1 MTAGQLSYTTKK
13 RAVVI
18 SPSGKTNALG
28 RAMCVADLA
37 SEVFDSVRLYA
48 PEDGP
53 LWPGAKRVTQQ
64 VRRFGSPAGLVAEL
78 SREDRGL
85 AGLERRAQLECDGG
99 SLFVWAIKPLSSSW
113 GAAQA
118 IGRALPMSLTVLDI
132 DDADEA
138 LSSQFRT
145 ASLANRLRLH
155 PWSPLN
161 PRRIRSTLAS
171 ALSQV
176 DALTYASEAL
186 RSMLGIAFDGPTLR
200 VPHPRRRV
208 PSIASRSQTPR
219 SQVSRLQASHVRR
232 SHTTSKLIHL
242 GFLGTVRRHKGLG
255 DIEALLVEDS
265 RYVLHVF
272 RGALPSP
279 AKERL
284 SGCVVEHEVDTPME
298 DLYGEIDVVVLPQ
311 DRSPG
316 AQAQLPAKLLDAM
329 RFGKPIVASPTA
341 AIVEAAADTV
351 LYVGDW
357 GSLDEVRFK
366 VLQAHADGSTLGQAA
381 LRRFDQQLAC
391 EVQVEGLREFVRT
404 IASSRGSQQMA
415 SGSQQ
420 MASESQHAQVSPA

>member
-1 MTAGQLSYTTKK
+1 MTSDQPLQVIEAS
-13 RAVVI
+13 AVVI

-53 LWPGAKRVTQQ
+53 LWPGAKRGTQQ

-78 SREDRGL
+78 SGEDRGRL
-85 AGLERRAQLECDGG
+85 RSEDGAQLECDGG

-118 IGRALPMSLTVLDI
+118 IRRALPMSLTVLDI

-145 ASLANRLRLH
+145 ESLTNRLRLH

-161 PRRIRSTLAS
+161 PRRIRNTLTS
-171 ALSQV
+171 ALSEA

-186 RSMLGIAFDGPTLR
+186 RGALTIDFDGPTLR
-200 VPHPRRRV
+200 VPHPRRQV
-208 PSIASRSQTPR
+208 SSRSP
-219 SQVSRLQASHVRR
+219 SSRVLCEQ
-232 SHTTSKLIHL
+232 IHL

-255 DIEALLVEDS
+255 DIEALILGDS

-272 RGALPSP
+272 RGALPS
-279 AKERL
+279 AARERL
-284 SGCVVEHEVDTPME
+284 SASLVEHDVDAPME
-298 DLYGEIDVVVLPQ
+298 YLYDEVDVVVLPQ
-311 DRSPG
+311 NRSPG

-329 RFGKPIVASPTA
+329 RFGKPVVASPTA

-351 LYVGDW
+351 LYVEDW
-357 GSLDEVRFK
+357 GSLEEVQSK
-366 VLQAHADGSTLGQAA
+366 VLQAHGCGSALGQAA
-381 LRRFDQQLAC
+381 LARFELQLAF
-391 EVQVEGLREFVRT
+391 EAQVGALREFVRT
-404 IASSRGSQQMA
+404 IEAPREVRKM
-415 SGSQQ
+415 
-420 MASESQHAQVSPA
+420 AQVGAA

>member
-1 MTAGQLSYTTKK
+1 MSDQLPQAIEAS
-13 RAVVI
+13 AVVI

-28 RAMCVADLA
+28 RAMCIADLL

-53 LWPGAKRVTQQ
+53 LWPGAKRATQP

-78 SREDRGL
+78 SREGRTQL
-85 AGLERRAQLECDGG
+85 GLERGAELECDGR

-118 IGRALPMSLTVLDI
+118 IGRALPMSLTVLDV

-161 PRRIRSTLAS
+161 PRRIRNTLAS
-171 ALSQV
+171 ALSEV

-186 RSMLGIAFDGPTLR
+186 RSTLGIDFDGPTLR
-200 VPHPRRRV
+200 VPHPRRQV
-208 PSIASRSQTPR
+208 PSHVPGSRAPR
-219 SQVSRLQASHVRR
+219 SHVP
-232 SHTTSKLIHL
+232 SEQIHL

-255 DIEALLVEDS
+255 DIEALVLDDS
-265 RYVLHVF
+265 RHVLHVF
-272 RGALPSP
+272 RGALPNP
-279 AKERL
+279 TRERL
-284 SGCVVEHEVDTPME
+284 KARLVEHEVDAPME
-298 DLYGEIDVVVLPQ
+298 DLYAEIDVVVLPQ

-357 GSLDEVRFK
+357 SSLDEVRSK
-366 VLQAHADGSTLGQAA
+366 VLQAHAGGSTLGQTTQA
-381 LRRFDQQLAC
+381 RFEQQLAF
-391 EVQVEGLREFVRT
+391 EVQVGALREFVRT
-404 IASSRGSQQMA
+404 IAAPREAQQMA
-415 SGSQQ
+415 
-420 MASESQHAQVSPA
+420 QVGPA

>member
-1 MTAGQLSYTTKK
+1 MAPGQSSYATDK

-28 RAMCVADLA
+28 RAMCLADLA
-37 SEVFDSVRLYA
+37 SEVFDSVHLYA
-48 PEDGP
+48 PQDGR
-53 LWPGAKRVTQQ
+53 LWSGAKRATLPVQ
-64 VRRFGSPAGLVAEL
+64 RFGSPAELVAEVK
-78 SREDRGL
+78 REGQVHPGRDG
-85 AGLERRAQLECDGG
+85 GAQLGCDDE
-99 SLFVWAIKPLSSSW
+99 SLLIWAVKPLSSSW

-118 IGRALPMSLTVLDI
+118 IRRALPMSLTVLDL

-138 LSSQFRT
+138 LSSQFRA
-145 ASLANRLRLH
+145 ASPANRLRLH

-161 PRRIRSTLAS
+161 PRRIRNTLAS
-171 ALSQV
+171 ALGEV
-176 DALTYASEAL
+176 DAVTYASEAL
-186 RSMLGIAFDGPTLR
+186 RSALAIDFAGPMLR
-200 VPHPRRRV
+200 VPHPRRQ
-208 PSIASRSQTPR
+208 ATSRSSSPR
-219 SQVSRLQASHVRR
+219 RPSEQ
-232 SHTTSKLIHL
+232 IHL

-255 DIEALLVEDS
+255 DIEALVLEDS

-279 AKERL
+279 TRERL
-284 SGCVVEHEVDTPME
+284 KTRLVEHAVDASME

-357 GSLDEVRFK
+357 GSPDEVQSR
-366 VLQAHADGSTLGQAA
+366 VLQAHAAGSTLGQAA
-381 LRRFDQQLAC
+381 LRRFEQQLALDAL
-391 EVQVEGLREFVRT
+391 VGGLHELLCTIEAPREARK
-404 IASSRGSQQMA
+404 M
-415 SGSQQ
+415 
-420 MASESQHAQVSPA
+420 AQVGPA